1 MFFFIVFDHVN
12 ACASMHSLVK
22 IHNSLQLLAQSRQKQ
37 SRNRCSHCNCI
48 SHLKHYL
55 IRSHHV
61 VNGLDNFGH
70 LNQINNTIAINIIHP
85 EKIYS
90 LLCISTSTP
99 FAGQSHLFHL
109 FNIFSSQNKKD
120 YKNFIQISAIS
131 SMFCQFYCFI
141 GQTSHIIFFQIST
154 GGYNHAY
161 SLVPRPPEK
170 DFCTYLFG

>member
-1 MFFFIVFDHVN
+1 MIFTIINDFQMFFFIVFDHVN

-70 LNQINNTIAINIIHP
+70 LNQINNTIAINIVHP

-90 LLCISTSTP
+90 HDPNIDCCVFQPAHRLLVKVSFFTFLTSFP
-99 FAGQSHLFHL
+99 VKIKRL
-109 FNIFSSQNKKD
+109 
-120 YKNFIQISAIS
+120 
-131 SMFCQFYCFI
+131 
-141 GQTSHIIFFQIST
+141 
-154 GGYNHAY
+154 
-161 SLVPRPPEK
+161 
-170 DFCTYLFG
+170 